1 MKKKATR
8 RLSSQKLIASTVSAA
23 VVISP
28 LGGSFT
34 ADAAVKSFKDVSKDA
49 YYYKAVQDLVE
60 KGVIDGYPDGT
71 FKPNN
76 SVTRAEFSAFLA
88 KILDLD
94 TTDISNPNFKDVHTN
109 AWYYNAVAAL
119 ANQGLVGGYEDGTF
133 QPNKQITRAEIAAL
147 LTRVCNL
154 SADGQ
159 ATLPFADVPANS
171 WYKEV
176 VTALYQSKLVSGK
189 TSTTFAPNDHATR
202 AEATV
207 FLHRADSQGLLPTMA
222 SAKIDAVTNE
232 AVTIGGESYKIADN
246 LKGIFNTANNSILKD
261 GKIGFVSSNQTITK
275 ITSLELTASGQAV
288 GAGEAEFSKNVV
300 LDGGNNTIDG
310 NVKVAGNYVSIKNV
324 KVAGDFE
331 VGKELQNDFYS
342 ENISVSGKTTIN
354 GGDNNT
360 VVFTDAALNAVGV
373 NKQDVNVAAKG
384 KTTIKEVVVTT
395 NATITGDDNAV
406 ISKVTVNDGVEK
418 LDLKVKVDNVVVD
431 TTKEMTLNGKKIG
444 TLELVKS
451 TKITL
456 GKGTQIENLVLP
468 SGVVAKD
475 IIKNYNDVKKDI
487 AKING
492 KANPDASKGG
502 GGGGIST
509 GGGNGGGSTP
519 TDINSGKTINGNYT
533 IDIDKESAL
542 TFGPASGTKTTITGD
557 LIINGNADE
566 IITLRNIVVEGTL
579 TVNIPNG
586 TVKLADSVTVSKTDL
601 KDVKFGTFS
610 SEATHTGAIDVQ
622 DDDAVIEL
630 NGAASNASVDI
641 SGGGTIQLKGEF
653 KGNVTV
659 KKAVKLSLAEGVTLS
674 NIAIQ
679 AAGVKLT
686 IPAGASIGQLKV
698 EAGNLTLGGAG
709 VADVLDKIE
718 VVGDNAVNVD
728 ESEIPEEKKDLLLV
742 FKALNALTWN
752 DIKGDNGALT
762 EKIGKK
768 KPLNLVNAVNGFDGV
783 EVTWK
788 ATPPEAVDTITGHIA
803 AKDFEGPVT
812 LTATLSKGDYKLTKQ
827 YIINLDTVAP
837 VVGEIEHIEKHETS
851 AKFKASSNETGKL
864 YYLVKD
870 GTTVPTVDEITGE
883 DGNSVAVTANEETT
897 FEVTNLE
904 AGTAHTIYV
913 VAEDE
918 LGNITATPKALQF
931 KTYAVGQGPK
941 ISSISFGDVTTKIG
955 ENTFVAD
962 LRKVT
967 SNTVFSAT
975 VKVTQTSNLQLSVEN
990 LGTIGDFGLTEGVDN
1005 TIDNVDFSKVNADN
1019 INFEEVNFTELLNI
1033 LLANPDVNKA
1043 AVYDAIK
1050 FGEIFTIVSDK
1061 DSDTLQALLANVD
1074 INKVFDAVK
1083 GTGTANDI
1091 YNIIDFAAINDVVA
1105 FTDFVD
1111 KGAVFSILT
1120 KYEEFG
1126 DLTFSEL
1133 SNPKKIIE
1141 TINASEENKAAIY
1154 SDLYA
1159 LIDFNQIFNTMLN
1172 DPKYG
1177 KDSVRDV
1184 FRALHVEQLL
1194 AALDEDAVHDVFA
1207 TVDLNKVFEILGNSS
1222 VRSEIFNG
1230 DVINLPAIFAATGK
1244 SQGFTKDLFD
1254 ILEKFDGEDDNTLT
1268 VGARLY
1274 NDNGET
1280 DYTIKMVISD

>member
-159 ATLPFADVPANS
+159 TTLPFADVPANS

-189 TSTTFAPNDHATR
+189 TNTTFAPNDHATR

-207 FLHRADSQGLLPTMA
+207 FLHRADSQGLLPALA
-222 SAKIDAVTNE
+222 SASIDSVTNE
-232 AVTIGGESYKIADN
+232 AVTIGGVSYKIADN
-246 LKGIFNTANNSILKD
+246 LKGIFNTANSSILKD
-261 GKIGFVSSNQTITK
+261 GKISFVSSNQTITK

-331 VGKELQNDFYS
+331 IGKELQNDFYS
-342 ENISVSGKTTIN
+342 ENISVSGKTTID

-360 VVFTDAALNAVGV
+360 VVFTDAALNAVEV

-384 KTTIKEVVVTT
+384 KTTIKEVVVTK
-395 NATITGDDNAV
+395 NATINGDDSAV

-418 LDLKVKVDNVVVD
+418 LDLKVKVDNVVID

-492 KANPDASKGG
+492 KANPDASRGG
-502 GGGGIST
+502 GGGG
-509 GGGNGGGSTP
+509 GGSVTTP
-519 TDINSGKTINGNYT
+519 DDINSGKTIDTYT
-533 IDIDKESAL
+533 INIDKESAL

-557 LIINGNADE
+557 LTINGNADE
-566 IITLRNIVVEGTL
+566 IITLRNIDVKGTL
-579 TVNIPNG
+579 KVNIPNG
-586 TVKLADSVTVSKTDL
+586 TVKLADSVTVNKTDVIN
-601 KDVKFGTFS
+601 VKSGTFS
-610 SEATHTGAIDVQ
+610 SEATHTGTIDVQ

-630 NGAASNASVDI
+630 NGAASNANVDI
-641 SGGGTIQLKGEF
+641 SGGGTIQLRGEF

-659 KKAVKLSLAEGVTLS
+659 KTAVRLSLAEGATLS

-679 AAGVKLT
+679 AAGVELT
-686 IPAGASIGQLKV
+686 IPTGASISHLKV

-709 VADVLDKIE
+709 VADILDKIE
-718 VVGDNAVNVD
+718 VIGDNVVNVD
-728 ESEIPEEKKDLLLV
+728 ETDIPEEKKDLLLV

-752 DIKGDNGALT
+752 DIKGENGALT

-768 KPLNLVNAVNGFDGV
+768 KPLNLVKAVNGFDGV
-783 EVTWK
+783 GVTWT

-837 VVGEIEHIEKHETS
+837 VVGDIQHIEKHETS
-851 AKFKASSNETGKL
+851 AKFKTSSNETGKL
-864 YYLVKD
+864 YYLV
-870 GTTVPTVDEITGE
+870 TTNNDEPTVDEITGE
-883 DGNSVAVTANEETT
+883 DGNSVAVTANEDTT

-904 AGTAHTIYV
+904 AGTAYTIYV

-941 ISSISFGDVTTKIG
+941 ISSISFGDVITKIDG
-955 ENTFVAD
+955 DNTFEAD

-990 LGTIGDFGLTEGVDN
+990 LGTIGDFVLTEEVDN

-1019 INFEEVNFTELLNI
+1019 INFEEVNFTELLNV

-1043 AVYDAIK
+1043 ALYDAIK

-1083 GTGTANDI
+1083 GTGTASDI
-1091 YNIIDFAAINDVVA
+1091 YNIVDFAAINDVVA

-1111 KGAVFSILT
+1111 DGDVFSVLSAE
-1120 KYEEFG
+1120 KYKDVFG
-1126 DLTFSEL
+1126 DLKFSDL
-1133 SNPKKIIE
+1133 SNPKTIID
-1141 TINASEENKAAIY
+1141 TINASDKKAEIY

-1274 NDNGET
+1274 NDNDKT

>member
-8 RLSSQKLIASTVSAA
+8 RLNSQKLIASTVSAA

-76 SVTRAEFSAFLA
+76 AVTRAEFSALLT
-88 KILDLD
+88 KILDLN
-94 TTDISNPNFKDVHTN
+94 TDSVNNPNFKDVHTN

-189 TSTTFAPNDHATR
+189 TNTTFAPNDHATR

-207 FLHRADSQGLLPTMA
+207 FLHRADSQGLLPALA
-222 SAKIDAVTNE
+222 SASINTVTNE
-232 AVTIGGESYKIADN
+232 AVTIGGVSYKIADN
-246 LKGIFNTANNSILKD
+246 LKGIFNTANSSILKD
-261 GKIGFVSSNQTITK
+261 GKISFVSSNQTITK

-288 GAGEAEFSKNVV
+288 GADEVEFSKNVV

-324 KVAGDFE
+324 KIAGDFE
-331 VGKELQNDFYS
+331 IGKELQNDFYS
-342 ENISVSGKTTIN
+342 ENISVSEKTTIN

-360 VVFTDAALNAVGV
+360 VVFTDAALNTVEV

-384 KTTIKEVVVTT
+384 KTTIKEVVVTK
-395 NATITGDDNAV
+395 NATITGDDSAV
-406 ISKVTVNDGVEK
+406 ISKVTVNDGVDK

-431 TTKEMTLNGKKIG
+431 TTKEMSLYGKKIG

-456 GKGTQIENLVLP
+456 VKGTKVENLILP
-468 SGVVAKD
+468 ADVAAKD

-492 KANPDASKGG
+492 KNNPDAATGG
-502 GGGGIST
+502 GGGG
-509 GGGNGGGSTP
+509 GGGGSVTTP
-519 TDINSGKTINGNYT
+519 DDINSGKTINGNYT

-542 TFGPASGTKTTITGD
+542 TFGPASGTTTITGD
-557 LIINGNADE
+557 LTIKGDAEE
-566 IITLRNIVVEGTL
+566 IITLRNIIVKGTL
-579 TVNIPNG
+579 TVNIPKG

-601 KDVKFGTFS
+601 KDVRFGTFS

-630 NGAASNASVDI
+630 NGAASNANVDI
-641 SGGGTIQLKGEF
+641 SGGGTIQLKGTF
-653 KGNVTV
+653 KGNITV
-659 KKAVKLSLAEGVTLS
+659 NKAVNLSLAEGATLS

-679 AAGVKLT
+679 AAGVELT
-686 IPAGASIGQLKV
+686 IPTGASIDHLKV
-698 EAGNLTLGGAG
+698 EAADLKLGGSG
-709 VADVLDKIE
+709 VADILDKIE
-718 VVGDNAVNVD
+718 VIGDYQVAVD
-728 ESEIPEEKKDLLLV
+728 ESQIPEEKKDLLLV
-742 FKALNALTWN
+742 FNALNALTWN

-762 EKIGKK
+762 EKIGNK
-768 KPLNLVNAVNGFDGV
+768 KPLNLIPTIDGFNGVNVKWESDAIDTTTGKITKDGY
-783 EVTWK
+783 
-788 ATPPEAVDTITGHIA
+788 
-803 AKDFEGPVT
+803 EGPIT

-837 VVGEIEHIEKHETS
+837 VVGEIQHIEKHETS

-864 YYLVKD
+864 YYLVKE
-870 GTTVPTVDEITGE
+870 GTVAPTIDEITGE
-883 DGNSVAVTANEETT
+883 DGKSVAVTANEDTT

-904 AGTAHTIYV
+904 PGTAYTIYV

-918 LGNITATPKALQF
+918 LGNIAATPKALSF

-941 ISSISFGDVTTKIG
+941 ISSISFGDVITKIDG
-955 ENTFVAD
+955 DNTFEAD

-975 VKVTQTSNLQLSVEN
+975 VKVTQTSNLQLSIEN

-1005 TIDNVDFSKVNADN
+1005 TIDNVDFSKVNANN
-1019 INFEEVNFTELLNI
+1019 INFEEVNFTELLNV

-1043 AVYDAIK
+1043 ALYDAIK

-1074 INKVFDAVK
+1074 INKIFDAVK
-1083 GTGTANDI
+1083 GTGTASDI
-1091 YNIIDFAAINDVVA
+1091 YNIVDFAAINDVVE

-1111 KGAVFSILT
+1111 KMAVFNILT

-1126 DLTFSEL
+1126 ELKFSDL

-1141 TINASEENKAAIY
+1141 TINASDKKAEIY

-1172 DPKYG
+1172 DSKYG
-1177 KDSVRDV
+1177 KESVRDV

-1280 DYTIKMVISD
+1280 PYTIKMVISD